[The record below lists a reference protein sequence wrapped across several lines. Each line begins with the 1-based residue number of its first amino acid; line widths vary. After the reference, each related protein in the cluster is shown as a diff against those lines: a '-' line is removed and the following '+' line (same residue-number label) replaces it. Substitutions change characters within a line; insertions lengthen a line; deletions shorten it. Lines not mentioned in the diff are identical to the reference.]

1 MNNEILITKASG
13 ETAEFSETK
22 LRSSLQHAGASDE
35 QIAEVID
42 EISDKLYEGITTK
55 KINRLAFN
63 LLKESSRSIAAKYH
77 LKQAI
82 MELGPSGY
90 PFEKYVGEILRYQGY
105 SVRVGEI
112 VQGQCVQH
120 EIDVIAQIGNQ
131 QLMIECKY
139 HNQPGIFCDV
149 KIPLYIQARFK
160 DVEAQWLK
168 FLGQEIKLYQG
179 WVVTNTRFSTDA
191 IKYGNC
197 AGLILIG
204 WDYPAKG
211 SLKDQID
218 TLGLFPITC
227 LTSLTK
233 NEKQQLLDRKIV
245 LCKDIL
251 HNEKLL
257 EQIGVKS
264 SRIDTILQETRQLCK
279 HLTSGEK
286 KISILKQ

>member
-1 MNNEILITKASG
+1 MKPELLITKASG
-13 ETAEFSETK
+13 EIVKFSEEK
-22 LRSSLQHAGASDE
+22 LRSSLQHAGASNE
-35 QIAEVID
+35 QINSIID
-42 EISDKLYEGITTK
+42 EISVKLHEGISTK
-55 KINRLAFN
+55 TIYKLAFN
-63 LLKESSRSIAAKYH
+63 LLKGSSRHIAAKYH

-105 SVRVGEI
+105 GIKVGEI

-149 KIPLYIQARFK
+149 KIPLYIQSRFK
-160 DVEAQWLK
+160 DVEVQW
-168 FLGQEIKLYQG
+168 IKSSAKETKSYQG

-191 IKYGNC
+191 IQYGTC
-197 AGLILIG
+197 AGLKLIG
-204 WDYPAKG
+204 WDYPLAG

-218 TLGLFPITC
+218 TLGLYPITC

-233 NEKQQLLDRKIV
+233 NEKQSLLDRKIV

-251 HNEKLL
+251 QNEKLL
-257 EQIGVKS
+257 EQIGVMS
-264 SRIDTILQETRQLCK
+264 SRIDIVLQETHQLCK
-279 HLTSGEK
+279 LLTSEQN
-286 KISILKQ
+286 L